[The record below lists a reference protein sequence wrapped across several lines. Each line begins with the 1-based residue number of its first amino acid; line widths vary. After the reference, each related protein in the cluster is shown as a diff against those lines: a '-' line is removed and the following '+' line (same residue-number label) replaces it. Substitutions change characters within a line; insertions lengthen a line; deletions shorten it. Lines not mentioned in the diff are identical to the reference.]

1 MLAKFA
7 AVFFIVLLIFVG
19 VFADSPKD
27 EYSAE
32 KLKEITVEIHHCTSC
47 GFRSK
52 AAKLADEL
60 KKEFGIEAELVTG
73 EVGSFDVYLNGELLF
88 SKSEAGRFPNSG
100 EIVQKID
107 EYLKQ

>member
-1 MLAKFA
+1 MIARCT
-7 AVFFIVLLIFVG
+7 AVFMIVLLIFAG

-32 KLKEITVEIHHCTSC
+32 KLKELAVEIHHCASC

-60 KKEFGIEAELVTG
+60 KKEFGIEAALVTG
-73 EVGSFDVYLNGELLF
+73 EVGSFDVFLNGELVF
-88 SKSEAGRFPNSG
+88 SKSEAGRFPNRG
-100 EIVQKID
+100 EIVQKIE
-107 EYLKQ
+107 EYLEQ